1 MKYMLEVDDYKKKKE
16 ASFPLFPL
24 LGTDEAQD
32 TGGNG
37 LLGAIPTQVAIDICA
52 TLLGS

>member
-1 MKYMLEVDDYKKKKE
+1 MLEVDDYKKKKE

-24 LGTDEAQD
+24 QMTDD
-32 TGGNG
+32 MPDPSNYG
-37 LLGAIPTQVAIDICA
+37 LLGAIPSQVALDRCA